1 MRKGLAIMLITIF
14 GSLVLLGL
22 ALFIASDNYAQFGAS
37 PSGERLE
44 RIMSSPNFNGQKF
57 VNSLPSSIGNPGHFW
72 EAVNKIFFGPELR
85 SPEMELPV
93 VPIDSA
99 AFASQPPSGLRITWL
114 GHSTVLVEMD
124 GLRILTDPVWSKRA
138 SPFVFPGPAR
148 FFDVPIAITDLPALD
163 AVVISHDHY
172 DHLDKNAVVSLAKT
186 GVNFILPLGVG
197 AHLEKWGIAAEQISE
212 LDWWESWTDHT
223 NRLQITATP
232 ARHFSGRGP
241 LTGNHT
247 LWASWVFAGLLKRVY
262 FSGDTGPFPGFEE
275 IGTRYGPFDITLV
288 KIGAYNKGWPDI
300 HLNPDQALDAHLA
313 LRGRLLQPIHWGTFN
328 LAFHDWYEPAV
339 WLLRE
344 ARERNIPIVIPRPGE
359 QVDPVAPPEVQ
370 EWWLPDVREPAE

>member
-14 GSLVLLGL
+14 GSFLLLVLV
-22 ALFIASDNYAQFGAS
+22 LFVASENFAQFGES
-37 PSGERLE
+37 PSGDRLK
-44 RIMSSPNFNGQKF
+44 RIRSSPNFNGERF

-72 EAVNKIFFGPELR
+72 EAVDKIFFGQQLR
-85 SPEMELPV
+85 KPEMKIPV
-93 VPIDSA
+93 VPLDSA
-99 AFASQPPSGLRITWL
+99 AFASQPSSGLRITWL
-114 GHSTVLVEMD
+114 GHSTVLVELD
-124 GLRILTDPVWSKRA
+124 GFRILTDPVWSKRV
-138 SPFVFPGPAR
+138 SPFVFLGPAR
-148 FFDVPIAITDLPALD
+148 FFDVPIAIADLPPLD

-172 DHLDKNAVVSLAKT
+172 DHLDKNAVVTLAKT

-212 LDWWESWTDHT
+212 LDWWDSWTDHA

-241 LTGNHT
+241 LTGNHA
-247 LWASWVFAGLLKRVY
+247 LWASWVITGPLKRVY
-262 FSGDTGPFPGFEE
+262 FSGDTGPFPGFED
-275 IGTRYGPFDITLV
+275 IGTRYGPFDISLV
-288 KIGAYNKGWPDI
+288 KIGAYHKGWPDI
-300 HLNPDQALDAHLA
+300 HLNPDQALDAQIA

-344 ARERNIPIVIPRPGE
+344 AHELNIPIVIPRPGE
-359 QVDPVAPPEVQ
+359 PVDPAAPHEVQ
-370 EWWLPDVREPAE
+370 EWWLPDVREPTE